1 MLDGALTSLGPS
13 SMAELAAL
21 SGIGVDLD
29 DDAADGFL
37 AMDFAEANGDDSLT
51 SLGLLTPGES
61 LLADG
66 GAIEQA
72 LNAVAASCMPLTPL
86 GTATSMEV

>member
-21 SGIGVDLD
+21 SGIGVDL